1 MVQPITDLP
10 KYQPTPDP
18 LLPLGQ
24 MNSSGGLNSALVVA
38 HQLVRDTV
46 RNHDVRSAQLVLRR
60 VDLLA
65 KELVEGLEPGEDH
78 RALHHL
84 DVPLA
89 QAVEVGA
96 DSNAPPRHL
105 HDRFEC

>member
-1 MVQPITDLP
+1 MF
-10 KYQPTPDP
+10 
-18 LLPLGQ
+18 
-24 MNSSGGLNSALVVA
+24 
-38 HQLVRDTV
+38 QLSTEVSDSRCGT
-46 RNHDVRSAQLVLRR
+46 Q
-60 VDLLA
+60 DLLA

>member
-1 MVQPITDLP
+1 MAVSP
-10 KYQPTPDP
+10 KKLA
-18 LLPLGQ
+18 LLEYVSTEVSDSRCGTQ
-24 MNSSGGLNSALVVA
+24 
-38 HQLVRDTV
+38 
-46 RNHDVRSAQLVLRR
+46 
-60 VDLLA
+60 DLLA